1 MKNPSVFTEKA
12 ELRQA
17 LDQVRSAGGEVVVV
31 PTMGALH
38 EGHLQL
44 VDAAK
49 KAGDYVLVTV
59 FVNPKQF
66 GPGED
71 FDLYPRDL
79 EGDRA
84 KLAQRGVDGIFAP
97 SVALMYPPEFRTTV
111 AVSDLTAGMCGAHR
125 PGHFDGVTTVVA
137 KLFGLTSPCTAIF
150 GRKDYQQLAVI
161 RRMTEDLCLPVKI
174 VGVPTVRGAGG
185 LALSSRN
192 AYLGKDERQRA
203 LSLSRGLRAAAAA
216 FSRGERRAGALR
228 GLVVEHVESAA
239 DRIDYITAADSSTL
253 APLSD
258 EDVAADRL
266 LIAIAAHIGKTRLID
281 NAVLGEDLLE
291 ETP

>member
-1 MKNPSVFTEKA
+1 MKHPEIFTEKT
-12 ELRQA
+12 ELKRA
-17 LDQVRSAGGEVVVV
+17 LDRVRAQGQIVAVV

-38 EGHLQL
+38 EGHLRL
-44 VDAAK
+44 ADAAK
-49 KAGDYVLVTV
+49 NAGDYVLVTV

-66 GPGED
+66 GPNED
-71 FDLYPRDL
+71 FDRYPRDL

-84 KLAQRGVDGIFAP
+84 KLAKRGVDGIFAP
-97 SVALMYPPEFRTTV
+97 SVELMYPPEFRTTV
-111 AVSDLTAGMCGAHR
+111 SVSELTGGMCGAHR

-161 RRMTEDLCLPVKI
+161 RRMTEDLCLPVEI
-174 VGVPTVRGAGG
+174 IGVPTVRDSDG

-192 AYLGKDERQRA
+192 AYLTDEERQRA

-228 GLVVEHVESAA
+228 GLVAEQVEAA
-239 DRIDYITAADSSTL
+239 TDRVDYITAADPDTL
-253 APLSD
+253 APLSAD
-258 EDVAADRL
+258 DLSGDRL
-266 LIAIAAHIGKTRLID
+266 LIAVAAHVGRTRLID
-281 NAVLGEDLLE
+281 NAVLGEDFAE
-291 ETP
+291 ATP